1 MGKKQGLAVSKTSIG
16 SLLITPEQQRYITG
30 KEKSELDKSLDDFR
44 FANAIKNSLGRK
56 IPVQEKGTVSMV
68 SVADLLIA
76 KRIAFLMEN
85 PDKIDLTEISKA
97 LGEQKNDKV
106 DVNVNIKPQ
115 DIFSKVVNY
124 QNGVIDVEPKE
135 RKA

>member
-44 FANAIKNSLGRK
+44 FANVIKNSLGRK
-56 IPVQEKGTVSMV
+56 IPVQAKGTVSMV

-97 LGEQKNDKV
+97 LGEQKTDKV